1 MPCEQEYNNKSDH
14 ISNLT
19 DADAQIQLDTA
30 YESAARGHSLRDRML
45 VVCGFVLMPLA
56 AVALLAGVVYLF
68 RIVEPLPYGP
78 AISAAASAVAMYIIL
93 KLLKALFVCL

>member
-1 MPCEQEYNNKSDH
+1 MLGQNNKKDCQERAC
-14 ISNLT
+14 T
-19 DADAQIQLDTA
+19 RGAQ
-30 YESAARGHSLRDRML
+30 HFL

-56 AVALLAGVVYLF
+56 AVALLACVVYIF

-93 KLLKALFVCL
+93 RLFKALFMCL